1 MEEKKIKESILQKSN
16 KTLIYRYIVMINS
29 LFVTALLYNLLLQPT
44 KIITGGVNG
53 LAIINKYLNGI
64 NPSLTIFIIS
74 IVMLILSYIYLGR
87 KRTTGTFVATFLYPL
102 FIGITSNINQYI
114 QIELTDLL
122 VISIFIGVIG
132 GLANGFLYKTG
143 FSNGGLPIIS
153 QILFDK
159 LKIPIGK
166 TNFIIN
172 ITIILLG
179 SLFFGTNMIM
189 YAIIILYINSLIVDK
204 IILGNSNNK
213 AIYIF
218 TSKEE
223 EIKDFLIKDMNH
235 TATLFDVRGAYL
247 NKKRKMILTVVP
259 TTEYFQVTESIK
271 LLDPQVFYLVNNAY
285 EVKGGK

>member
-1 MEEKKIKESILQKSN
+1 
-16 KTLIYRYIVMINS
+16 MINS

-102 FIGITSNINQYI
+102 FIEITSNINQYI

>member
-1 MEEKKIKESILQKSN
+1 MEEKKIKVSILQKSN

-102 FIGITSNINQYI
+102 FIEITSNINQYI

>member
-1 MEEKKIKESILQKSN
+1 MEDKKIKESILQKSN
-16 KTLIYRYIVMINS
+16 KTLVSRYIVMIIS
-29 LFVTALLYNLLLQPT
+29 LLVTSLLYNLLLQPT

-64 NPSLTIFIIS
+64 NPSLTIFVIS
-74 IVMLILSYIYLGR
+74 LVMLILSYIYLG
-87 KRTTGTFVATFLYPL
+87 KNRTAGTLVATFIYPL
-102 FIGITSNINQYI
+102 FVELTSNIDKFI

-132 GLANGFLYKTG
+132 GLANGALYKTG

-159 LKIPIGK
+159 FKIPIGK
-166 TNFIIN
+166 TNFLIN
-172 ITIILLG
+172 ITITLIG

-204 IILGNSNNK
+204 IILGSSNNK

-247 NKKRKMILTVVP
+247 NKKRKMILTIIP
-259 TTEYFQVTESIK
+259 TNEYFQVTESIK

>member
-102 FIGITSNINQYI
+102 FIEITSNINQYI

>member
-1 MEEKKIKESILQKSN
+1 
-16 KTLIYRYIVMINS
+16 
-29 LFVTALLYNLLLQPT
+29 
-44 KIITGGVNG
+44 
-53 LAIINKYLNGI
+53 
-64 NPSLTIFIIS
+64 
-74 IVMLILSYIYLGR
+74 
-87 KRTTGTFVATFLYPL
+87 
-102 FIGITSNINQYI
+102 
-114 QIELTDLL
+114 
-122 VISIFIGVIG
+122 
-132 GLANGFLYKTG
+132 
-143 FSNGGLPIIS
+143 
-153 QILFDK
+153 
-159 LKIPIGK
+159 
-166 TNFIIN
+166 
-172 ITIILLG
+172 
-179 SLFFGTNMIM
+179 MIM

>member
-102 FIGITSNINQYI
+102 FIEITSNINQYI

-179 SLFFGTNMIM
+179 SLFFGANMIM